1 MVAGNVF
8 VNNYQ
13 KYFLINA
20 FLSIRLDSTR
30 YDAKRS
36 LLLNFFLIDF
46 SRANLG
52 MHWHQASPEAPMH
65 MSIVRREDRLPCGS
79 CSFVSSP
86 LFRNCL
92 STEIY
97 VHFPLFSFQ
106 FFSSL
111 FFVIS
116 FENVRL
122 VIQQIPSL
130 SFLQCLL
137 FPFLLLLDTYIHA
150 SHLSCSMSFHSP
162 LGTFPLPPCLII
174 CFLNAIF
181 YVAPFW
187 FVSPCRVVFTC
198 RISLVRVC
206 FLLHVIPVFSFFFLG
221 FCLCFFSIRCSVIY
235 VQQFQGYSRCCWI
248 TCVDGDEYFR
258 PKIMNIHLEIQM

>member
-1 MVAGNVF
+1 M
-8 VNNYQ
+8 
-13 KYFLINA
+13 
-20 FLSIRLDSTR
+20 IRCA
-30 YDAKRS
+30 AKRS

-52 MHWHQASPEAPMH
+52 MHWHCIGPPRSPDAH
-65 MSIVRREDRLPCGS
+65 VRRQEDRLPCGS

-86 LFRNCL
+86 LFQNCL

-206 FLLHVIPVFSFFFLG
+206 FLLHVIPVFWY
-221 FCLCFFSIRCSVIY
+221 FFSVSVF
-235 VQQFQGYSRCCWI
+235 VFSQFDVASFTFNSFKLSRLFSLLLNYLRRWWWVFQTKINEYSSRSPNVTWVAFI
-248 TCVDGDEYFR
+248 
-258 PKIMNIHLEIQM
+258 IIN